1 MNNHRKKFSKRGYKR
16 LAAALAGA
24 AVISSAMLPG
34 LPLAKVQAAVD
45 SNNVNSAPAAKDD
58 SATRPDKA
66 GSPLK
71 AARQQA
77 SKYGFDSTR
86 DRFSLQ
92 SRTKTAATVLI
103 RTTTGKTYNMELIKT
118 RNDNWRVTGVHQTGR
133 EPDNAAGNPVQKVI
147 DNARRFGFNPASD
160 KFSLLSLNGAKAT
173 VQVRTGGQTFNV
185 DLVEKSNVWEI
196 TTIRGIG
203 NARYPATYIPASMF
217 PYTGVLPSK
226 PVQNAGQTKILF
238 ESDKYFGWN
247 WLENAYPSDRT
258 FGILLQDP
266 RGATDSYPAGVL
278 TAIKNIDFND
288 HFVVYAS
295 LGTVSGQGYG
305 IGIEKIIQT
314 GNDYT
319 VTVRTN
325 SPGSGQIN
333 STATQNYDFIALDR
347 STLGFSDPV
356 TITFADIAGTTLS
369 KYTLSLRY

>member
-1 MNNHRKKFSKRGYKR
+1 MNKHRKKAAKRAYKR
-16 LAAALAGA
+16 LAAVLAGA
-24 AVISSAMLPG
+24 AVISSTMLPG
-34 LPLAKVQAAVD
+34 IPLARVQAAVD
-45 SNNVNSAPAAKDD
+45 SSNVNSAPAAKDD
-58 SATRPDKA
+58 SSKPVKGD
-66 GSPLK
+66 SPLK

-77 SKYGFDSTR
+77 SKYGFDSSR

-103 RTTTGKTYNMELIKT
+103 HTTNGKVYKMELMKT

-133 EPDNAAGNPVQKVI
+133 ESDSTVGSPVQKVI

-160 KFSLLSLNGAKAT
+160 KFSLLSLSGAKAT

-185 DLVEKSNVWEI
+185 DLVKRANSWEI

-203 NARYPATYIPASMF
+203 STKYPATYIPASMF
-217 PYTGVLPSK
+217 PSTGTLPSK
-226 PVQNAGQTKILF
+226 PVQNAGQTRILF
-238 ESDKYFGWN
+238 ESGNYFGWN
-247 WLENAYPSDRT
+247 WLESTYPSDRS

-266 RGATDSYPAGVL
+266 RGASDSYPAGVL
-278 TAIKNIDFND
+278 SAIQNIDFSSQ
-288 HFVVYAS
+288 FVVYAS

-347 STLGFSDPV
+347 STLDFSDPV
-356 TITFADIAGTTLS
+356 TITFADLGGTTLS